1 MSWSRTRG
9 TTQIISWSLVAS
21 AALPW
26 GITTAT
32 LGGTD
37 ALPWC
42 HKPGRKWGGVALF
55 ADLCKSNPKP
65 PTWDVHRNGRILEAT
80 WKLVNMRVAVRRNPT
95 WERAEIQRLGHQIK
109 SILKAY
115 HKQRV
120 KTDGTT
126 IKYLL
131 KYNPLMVKE
140 AWIQMNLWYKA
151 VTEHALLPVLVTTK
165 QVTVERVTLYHTT
178 ACLWYSGDTW
188 QGQPPPTVMRPLK
201 YGHTTWQPK
210 KNPP

>member
-1 MSWSRTRG
+1 M
-9 TTQIISWSLVAS
+9 
-21 AALPW
+21 
-26 GITTAT
+26 
-32 LGGTD
+32 
-37 ALPWC
+37 
-42 HKPGRKWGGVALF
+42 
-55 ADLCKSNPKP
+55 
-65 PTWDVHRNGRILEAT
+65 EAT

-178 ACLWYSGDTW
+178 SCL
-188 QGQPPPTVMRPLK
+188 
-201 YGHTTWQPK
+201 
-210 KNPP
+210 